1 MKHFLL
7 MAALLCTTGGSAAA
21 TDAESLAPEAQG
33 RYQRLV
39 NELRCLVCQNQSIA
53 ESNAPLAVDLR
64 EQVARQLAEGR
75 SDGEIRN
82 YLTARYGDFVLYKPP
97 LRARTLLLWAGPAL
111 LLGLGLAIAWRQT
124 RRRPPPAVAAPEE
137 RLKALLERHPP
148 C

>member
-1 MKHFLL
+1 MKHLL
-7 MAALLCTTGGSAAA
+7 LLAVVFCATGWSAAA
-21 TDAESLAPEAQG
+21 TDAESLAPEVQG

-64 EQVARQLAEGR
+64 EQVARQLSEGR
-75 SDGEIRN
+75 SDGEIRD

-97 LRARTLLLWAGPAL
+97 LRARTLLLWVGPAL
-111 LLGLGLAIAWRQT
+111 LLVLGLLIAWRQT
-124 RRRPPPAVAAPEE
+124 RRRPPPAAPAPDA
-137 RLKALLERHPP
+137 RLKTLLERHPP